1 MAALPGL
8 LTPPTWMDALRLD
21 PDAGRRQPA
30 ASMRRG
36 MAPDLPRGP
45 FSFGKE
51 EVIEC
56 FKLSSIN
63 LNYESDRFV
72 GLIGDQVLERPLCF
86 RSVDGCVLCRVPPR
100 EATPV

>member
-1 MAALPGL
+1 M
-8 LTPPTWMDALRLD
+8 
-21 PDAGRRQPA
+21 
-30 ASMRRG
+30 
-36 MAPDLPRGP
+36 
-45 FSFGKE
+45 KK

-86 RSVDGCVLCRVPPR
+86 RFLSCEPLALPRVYSQ
-100 EATPV
+100 